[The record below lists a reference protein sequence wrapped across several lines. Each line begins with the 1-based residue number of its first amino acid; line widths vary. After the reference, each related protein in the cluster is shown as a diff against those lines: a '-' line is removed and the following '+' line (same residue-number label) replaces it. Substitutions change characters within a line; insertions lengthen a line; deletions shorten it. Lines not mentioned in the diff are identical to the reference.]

1 MRKTIKKLF
10 IHLEHFLAT
19 GFGTGHSPVAPGT
32 IGTAVGV
39 IVFLPILSMPFS
51 FQIGFVISSFFGS
64 LLAWLVTWGLKIHQ
78 KLSLMSS

>member
-39 IVFLPILSMPFS
+39 IVFLPILSMPFP
-51 FQIGFVISSFFGS
+51 F
-64 LLAWLVTWGLKIHQ
+64 K
-78 KLSLMSS
+78 

>member
-51 FQIGFVISSFFGS
+51 LSNRIRDFVVLFRCLDHFSRG
-64 LLAWLVTWGLKIHQ
+64 
-78 KLSLMSS
+78 